1 MPYCHRPW
9 VWFPRCHRGTSC
21 ALPKTGHV
29 QRRGRDQSAAQC
41 GFHRGRVGDPPEV
54 LAGTFFFV
62 SIFIPKE
69 PWNPWDTHSGV
80 IISYCREKSVI
91 CSTIRLL
98 AKDMQLTALKVATWL
113 SWDMLRVCGWVLLV
127 RLKNFHIF
135 PSWTTDRLVMMNCKP
150 HRRETLVYGEII
162 KIYSACRCTC
172 IIMYS
177 PNSWV
182 IIPLFVKRDYTFLY
196 ELYI

>member
-9 VWFPRCHRGTSC
+9 VWFPRCHRGASC

-113 SWDMLRVCGWVLLV
+113 SWMGYADSGFVAGFCGTVEEFPHLPLMAQIDSSWWTANHTGARLWSMEKSSRYILLAGV
-127 RLKNFHIF
+127 HVF
-135 PSWTTDRLVMMNCKP
+135 T
-150 HRRETLVYGEII
+150 
-162 KIYSACRCTC
+162 
-172 IIMYS
+172 
-177 PNSWV
+177 
-182 IIPLFVKRDYTFLY
+182 
-196 ELYI
+196 

>member
-9 VWFPRCHRGTSC
+9 VWFPRCHRGASC

-80 IISYCREKSVI
+80 IISYCREKI
-91 CSTIRLL
+91 CDMFNHQIASQGHAAHGPESGHL
-98 AKDMQLTALKVATWL
+98 AVVGYAQGLWL
-113 SWDMLRVCGWVLLV
+113 GFVV

-135 PSWTTDRLVMMNCKP
+135 PSWHRSTRHDELQTTPARDFGLWRNHQDIFCLP
-150 HRRETLVYGEII
+150 VY
-162 KIYSACRCTC
+162 
-172 IIMYS
+172 MYS

-182 IIPLFVKRDYTFLY
+182 IIPLFVKRDYVSIWIV
-196 ELYI
+196 YIIM

>member
-113 SWDMLRVCGWVLLV
+113 SWDMLRVCGWVLWYGWRISTSSPHGPQIDSSWWTANHTGA
-127 RLKNFHIF
+127 RLWSMEK
-135 PSWTTDRLVMMNCKP
+135 SSR
-150 HRRETLVYGEII
+150 
-162 KIYSACRCTC
+162 
-172 IIMYS
+172 
-177 PNSWV
+177 
-182 IIPLFVKRDYTFLY
+182 
-196 ELYI
+196 YILLAGVHVFT

>member
-9 VWFPRCHRGTSC
+9 VWFPRCHRGASC

-113 SWDMLRVCGWVLLV
+113 SWMGYADSGFVA

-135 PSWTTDRLVMMNCKP
+135 PSWHRSTRHDELQTTPARDFGLWRNHQDIFCLP
-150 HRRETLVYGEII
+150 VY
-162 KIYSACRCTC
+162 
-172 IIMYS
+172 MYS

-182 IIPLFVKRDYTFLY
+182 IIPLFVKRDYISIWIV
-196 ELYI
+196 YIIM

>member
-9 VWFPRCHRGTSC
+9 VWFPRCHRGASC